1 MQSPLAVTSLSR
13 AATWLSLASLAL
25 AAASC
30 APPAGPPPV
39 RAGARAARA
48 GDQPGGGGAALKAGG
63 APGKTAIA
71 GPEASRITYAHLG
84 RQPPLGAKLP
94 KAIQHSPDGKLVTY
108 LQRQPD
114 GPEQALFAFD
124 VASRGVRQ
132 LVASGD
138 LLKESRPL
146 SREEEL
152 RRERQRMFSR
162 GITAYAWAKR
172 AGVMLIPFGGDLFLR
187 DKAGAIARLTDT
199 PEPDIDPKVCDGGER
214 VVFVRGRELFMID
227 VASRRET
234 ALTRG
239 APEGVSRG
247 QSDFNGQEEF
257 NEPSGFWIS
266 PACDRVA
273 YLEVDERDVAKVPV
287 LGVRGGQEDLMM
299 LRYPRVGGKNP
310 RVRAGI
316 LDLATRKTT
325 WVQWK
330 GGEDERYLGRFAWAE
345 GGKALWFQTLS
356 RDQKRLALLRASP
369 RTGEAAEVVTETS
382 PTWVDF
388 AEMRL
393 LERSPRFLWATAESG
408 HTHIAL
414 RDADSGAELAKLTA
428 GDWDVTDLAPPDEE
442 RGEARFVATKDGP
455 TERHLYTVPLAG
467 GEVKRLTSEPGVHFV
482 TVDPRG
488 PGYVDIHS
496 ALGVPWKGAVR
507 GAGNAELGA
516 LPAPVD
522 PELADLG
529 LRAPEIVKVRA
540 ESGETLYGALLAPR
554 TIEPGRRYPV
564 LVSVYGGPGVQTVF
578 NSWSPLL
585 LWNHLA
591 DRGVVVFQLDN
602 RGSANRGRAFEAPIY
617 GRLGEV
623 ELADQIAGLDF
634 LKTLPYVDPGRV
646 GIYGHSYGGRM
657 ALTALLKAPDRFHV
671 GVAGSPAT
679 DDRLYDTGYT
689 ERYMGLLDREAARYE
704 ATDLSKH
711 AGNLRGKLLLLHGL
725 MDENVHFA
733 HTAKMIEALMAA
745 DKRFDMI
752 VFPGERH
759 GYRSPVASQFS
770 NRAVVEYLA
779 EHL

>member
-1 MQSPLAVTSLSR
+1 MRTPPRS
-13 AATWLSLASLAL
+13 ATWWVLPVVL
-25 AAASC
+25 AAAC
-30 APPAGPPPV
+30 APPAGSSPP
-39 RAGARAARA
+39 RAAAPAKAAPA
-48 GDQPGGGGAALKAGG
+48 GDGAAAKQGG
-63 APGKTAIA
+63 APEKTRIA
-71 GPEASRITYAHLG
+71 GPEASRVTYAHLG
-84 RQPPLGAKLP
+84 RQPPLGARLP
-94 KAIQHSPDGKLVTY
+94 RAVQYAPGGKLVTY
-108 LQRQPD
+108 LQRRPD

-124 VASRGVRQ
+124 TASRETRQ

-172 AGVMLIPFGGDLFLR
+172 AEVMLIPFGGDIFLR
-187 DKAGAIARLTDT
+187 DPAGAIARLTST
-199 PEPDIDPKVCDGGER
+199 PEPEIDPKVCDGGER

-247 QSDFNGQEEF
+247 LTDFNGQEEF
-257 NEPSGFWIS
+257 DEPSGFWIS
-266 PACDRVA
+266 PGCDRVA
-273 YLEVDERDVAKVPV
+273 YLEVDEREVERVPV
-287 LGVRGGQEDLMM
+287 FGVRDGKEDLQMV
-299 LRYPRVGGKNP
+299 RYPRVGGKNP
-310 RVRAGI
+310 RVRAGV
-316 LDLATRKTT
+316 LDLATKKTT
-325 WVQWK
+325 WLAWK
-330 GGEDERYLGRFAWAE
+330 GGQEERYLGRFAWAD

-356 RDQKRLALLRASP
+356 RDQKRLALLRANP
-369 RTGEAAEVVTETS
+369 RSGEAAEVVVETS
-382 PTWVDF
+382 PSWADF
-388 AEMRL
+388 GEMRP
-393 LERSPRFLWATAESG
+393 LERSPRFLWATAAGG
-408 HTHIAL
+408 HRHLAL

-428 GDWDVTDLAPPDEE
+428 GDWDITALAAPDEE

-467 GEVKRLTSEPGVHFV
+467 GEVKRITAEPGVHFV
-482 TVDPRG
+482 TVEPKG
-488 PGYVDIHS
+488 PGYVDVHS
-496 ALGVPWKGAVR
+496 ALGRPWKAAVR
-507 GAGNAELGA
+507 GEGNAELGA
-516 LPAPVD
+516 MPAPID

-529 LRAPEIVKVRA
+529 LRAPEIVQVRA
-540 ESGETLYGALLAPR
+540 ESGDALYGALLAPR

-564 LVSVYGGPGVQTVF
+564 VVSVYGGPGVQTVF

-585 LWNHLA
+585 FWNHLA
-591 DRGVVVFQLDN
+591 DCGVVVFQLDN
-602 RGSANRGRAFEAPIY
+602 RGSANRGRAFEAPIH

-623 ELADQIAGLDF
+623 ELADQIAGLEF
-634 LKTLPYVDPGRV
+634 LKTLPYVDAGRV

-657 ALTALLKAPDRFHV
+657 ALAALLKAPDRFHV
-671 GVAGSPAT
+671 GVAGSPGT

-689 ERYMGLLDREAARYE
+689 ERYMGLLDQAAARYE

-711 AGNLRGKLLLLHGL
+711 AGNLRGKLLLMHGL

-745 DKRFDMI
+745 DKRFDMV

-759 GYRSPVASQFS
+759 GYRSPVASHFA
-770 NRAVVEYLA
+770 NRTIVEYLT